1 MKDPYTFIFAGRSGC
16 GKGTQ
21 AKLLKEYLKSQ
32 DSNLALFEYSTGDGF
47 RKFIEGD
54 SYSSNLAR
62 DIQNKGELQ
71 PLFLTISM
79 WASAFRDG
87 LKAEDNIF
95 IDGYPRVEAEA
106 VAVVSALKFY
116 ERKTPI
122 IIDFKVSRES
132 SKERMEKR
140 GRSDDTPE
148 NIEKRLNWYDRDVVP
163 AIEYL
168 KKQDGYIYW
177 EVDGERPIEPI
188 HEDIISR
195 IKELN
200 VSR

>member
-32 DSNLALFEYSTGDGF
+32 DSNIEIFEYSTGDGF
-47 RKFIEGD
+47 RSFIEGD

-62 DIQNKGELQ
+62 DIQNRGELQ

-79 WASAFRDG
+79 WASAFRDK
-87 LKAEDNIF
+87 LKSGDTIF
-95 IDGYPRVEAEA
+95 IDGYPRVEAESI
-106 VAVVSALKFY
+106 AVVSALGFY
-116 ERKTPI
+116 SRKTPI
-122 IIDFKVSRES
+122 IIDFNVSRES

-140 GRSDDTPE
+140 GRADDTPE

-168 KKQDGYIYW
+168 KRQDGYIYW

-200 VSR
+200 G

>member
-21 AKLLKEYLKSQ
+21 AKLLKEYLKSL

-87 LKAEDNIF
+87 LKPEDNIF

-116 ERKTPI
+116 ERRTPI

-195 IKELN
+195 IKEFN

>member
-87 LKAEDNIF
+87 LKPEDNIF

>member
-21 AKLLKEYLKSQ
+21 AKLLKEYLKSL

-87 LKAEDNIF
+87 LKPEDNIF

-195 IKELN
+195 IKEFN

>member
-87 LKAEDNIF
+87 LKPEDNIF

-195 IKELN
+195 IKEFN

>member
-1 MKDPYTFIFAGRSGC
+1 MKDQYTFIFAGRSGC

-87 LKAEDNIF
+87 LKPEDNIF

>member
-1 MKDPYTFIFAGRSGC
+1 MKDQYTFIFAGRSGC

-87 LKAEDNIF
+87 LKPEDNIF

-116 ERKTPI
+116 ERKTPL

>member
-87 LKAEDNIF
+87 LKPEDNIF

-195 IKELN
+195 INELN